1 MQRPIVTGEIDDSDE
16 LLESDGPRVT
26 PIELQNLY
34 LKTFVSIEESG
45 RMTPAGSAAMSIGS
59 IVHVITAWNPGDDR
73 PTRDEND
80 EANNRLRVDLM
91 ERGLNPVRAV
101 GSDPDSDH
109 FEESWAVVGLSDDEA
124 RAIGAAYGQVA
135 VFRLARGTQTVL
147 ACTEDWSL
155 SRSL

>member
-1 MQRPIVTGEIDDSDE
+1 MTSIKFSD
-16 LLESDGPRVT
+16 
-26 PIELQNLY
+26 LY
-34 LKTFVSIEESG
+34 LKTIVTIEEFDKLI
-45 RMTPAGSAAMSIGS
+45 PAGVASTIEGS
-59 IVHVITAWNPGDDR
+59 VVHVITAWNPGDDR
-73 PTRDEND
+73 PTRAEND
-80 EANNRLRVDLM
+80 VANERLRGELI

-101 GSDPDSDH
+101 GSDPDSDY

-155 SRSL
+155 SRPL